1 MKSLRP
7 LSLLILAAVALAT
20 AGCSQKIVLCPVPA
34 ILADTS
40 HITVMRPGAVPDLS
54 NELYSVTLTNAEG
67 DCTYNTRTAIIRA
80 SLELT
85 FRATRAPTADGA
97 TYSVPFFV
105 VVHDGNKLYSKNVYN
120 LRFSFA
126 PGAATAVIKQAPDDT
141 QILLENGKLPW
152 NYQLL
157 SGFQLTSEQIAYN
170 AKKGRYLP

>member
-1 MKSLRP
+1 MSLRP
-7 LSLLILAAVALAT
+7 VRLLILAAIVLAA

-34 ILADTS
+34 ILADTA
-40 HITVMRPGAVPDLS
+40 HVTVMRPGAVPDLA
-54 NELYSVTLTNAEG
+54 NELYSVTLTDAVG
-67 DCTYNTRTAIIRA
+67 DCAYNQRTAIIRA

-105 VVHDGNKLYSKNVYN
+105 VVHDGAKLYSKNLYN

-126 PGAATAVIKQAPDDT
+126 PGAAVAVIKQSPDDT
-141 QILLENGKLPW
+141 SIQLENGKLPW

-157 SGFQLTSEQIAYN
+157 SGFQLTAAQIEYN